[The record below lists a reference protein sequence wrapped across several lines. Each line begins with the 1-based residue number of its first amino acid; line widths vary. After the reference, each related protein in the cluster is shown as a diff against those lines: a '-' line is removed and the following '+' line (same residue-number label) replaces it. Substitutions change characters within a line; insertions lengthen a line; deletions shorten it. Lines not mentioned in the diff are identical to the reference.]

1 MALPAGAPRPDPI
14 AYMTEVGASDSGRGV
29 RERVLAAL
37 DLRPGQTVLDVGCGP
52 GVNLPDLAAGVGS
65 HGLVLG
71 VDHDPAMAQ
80 EDRRRSLVNGHG
92 AEGRVEV
99 LRGDAHALPLA
110 DASADRARCDRILQ
124 HVRDPAAA
132 ITELRRVARP
142 GAVLTLAEPDWDT
155 LAIDAP
161 DLAASAAFTRFTCDK
176 VVRNARLGRQ
186 LARLADSA
194 GWTVRSVEPLT
205 LLFRDFTQA
214 DRILGLTRN
223 AAKAVAAGYL
233 SQDTAAAWLASL
245 AQGPFLAAGTMFLV
259 AAEVPA

>member
-1 MALPAGAPRPDPI
+1 
-14 AYMTEVGASDSGRGV
+14 MTEVAASDSGRGV
-29 RERVLAAL
+29 RERVLTAL

-52 GVNLPDLAAGVGS
+52 GVNLPDLAAGVGG

-71 VDHDPAMAQ
+71 VDHNPEMAG
-80 EDRRRSLVNGHG
+80 EAGRRWLASGPG
-92 AEGRVEV
+92 TAGRVVV

-110 DASADRARCDRILQ
+110 DATADRARCDRVLQ

-132 ITELRRVARP
+132 IAELRRVARP
-142 GAVLTLAEPDWDT
+142 GAVLTMAEPDWDT

-186 LARLADSA
+186 LSRLAGRA

-205 LLFRDFTQA
+205 LLFRDFTPA
-214 DRILGLTRN
+214 DRVLGLTRN
-223 AAKAVAAGYL
+223 AARAVTAGYL
-233 SQDTAAAWLASL
+233 RHDAAAAWLASL
-245 AQGPFLAAGTMFLV
+245 AEGPFLAAGTMFLV
-259 AAEVPA
+259 VAETPA